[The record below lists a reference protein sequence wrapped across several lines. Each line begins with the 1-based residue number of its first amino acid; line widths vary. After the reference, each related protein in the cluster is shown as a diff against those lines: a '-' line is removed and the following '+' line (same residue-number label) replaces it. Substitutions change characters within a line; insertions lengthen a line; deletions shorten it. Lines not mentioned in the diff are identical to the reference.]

1 VPLLQRQFLYNPLQ
15 LWLTGAVTA
24 AIVFVIALI
33 VRRLLV
39 SRLGVL
45 AARTTN
51 QFDDMVVDLIRETR
65 TWVLFVVALFAGF
78 AQLTMSARAA
88 TYFQAAAKL
97 VVLWQAAVWGAAAV
111 GFWVKYYLE
120 RRTASHDRASI
131 AKITAMGVGAK
142 VVLWIMIGLTA
153 LQTVFGLA
161 VAPLITGLGVGG
173 IALALAVQNVLGDIL
188 AALAIVFDKPFDVG
202 DSIGVDSI
210 SGTVE
215 HIGLK
220 TTRIRSASGEQV
232 IVGNADLLKSRLRNF
247 RRMSQ
252 RRVAFNLDV
261 TFDTPP
267 DVLARIPMI
276 VEGIV
281 TAQKPV
287 QFDRSH
293 VASFGESFIRI
304 ETVYFVLDPDY
315 RKFMDIQQAV
325 NIEIL
330 RRFAS
335 EKISFAFPS
344 RTVYH
349 EGPLAR
355 DVIVT
360 EPPPHDDN
368 SSSVTS
374 G

>member
-1 VPLLQRQFLYNPLQ
+1 MPLLQRQFLYNPLQ

-24 AIVFVIALI
+24 AIVFVIGLI

-51 QFDDMVVDLIRETR
+51 QLDDMVVDLIRETR

-131 AKITAMGVGAK
+131 AMITAMGVGAK

-202 DSIGVDSI
+202 DAIGVDSV

-252 RRVAFNLDV
+252 RRVAFTLDV
-261 TFDTPP
+261 TYDTPP
-267 DVLARIPMI
+267 DVLARIPKI
-276 VEGIV
+276 VEDIV
-281 TAQKPV
+281 TAQQPV
-287 QFDRSH
+287 KFDRSH
-293 VASFGESFIRI
+293 VASFGESSIRI

-335 EKISFAFPS
+335 ERISFAFPS

-355 DVIVT
+355 DVVVT

>member
-131 AKITAMGVGAK
+131 AMITAMGVGAK

-252 RRVAFNLDV
+252 RRVVFNLDV

-267 DVLARIPMI
+267 DVLARIPKI